1 MKSIFHKF
9 LIFLL
14 LSISAGVMNAK
25 DRYFICHPTAEKG
38 EEVWFHSILPI
49 NKLPDSASISIST
62 TGFVLVYVNGRNATT
77 ATLWPYR
84 PNNSPG
90 IASQDIDITT
100 LLSYGRNVISIWYAP
115 CLQPLSQTSD
125 SIGNAFTTHSDIT
138 SDRENNA
145 FTTHSD
151 SISDIENNAFATHS
165 DSISDIENNAFAT
178 HSDSISDRENN
189 AIATQYQGSQTGDC
203 QISVCITTV
212 TEGKEQRFC
221 NTERD
226 WLCSIAAGKM
236 TRKGEDYD
244 AMAYQ
249 QDWKSFIYAV
259 TPLWI
264 GAEKSML
271 SHPILNDI
279 PDIPLRARKI
289 FEPISVYESN
299 DTTRCYFPLGA
310 EGQIRLTI
318 RGARKGQEIDVNG
331 MRYRCIGKMD
341 EQFFTR
347 FTTVKTDSIII
358 TSRDG
363 TKLPELA
370 DAEIIMLKPDESAR
384 IGF

>member
-1 MKSIFHKF
+1 MNSIFHKF

-90 IASQDIDITT
+90 IASQDIDITA
-100 LLSYGRNVISIWYAP
+100 LLSYGRHVISILYAP

-125 SIGNAFTTHSDIT
+125 SIGNAFTTHSD
-138 SDRENNA
+138 
-145 FTTHSD
+145 
-151 SISDIENNAFATHS
+151 
-165 DSISDIENNAFAT
+165 
-178 HSDSISDRENN
+178 SISDRENN
-189 AIATQYQGSQTGDC
+189 AFATQYQGYQTGDC

>member
-9 LIFLL
+9 LILLL

-90 IASQDIDITT
+90 IASQDINITT

-115 CLQPLSQTSD
+115 CLQPLSQTSG
-125 SIGNAFTTHSDIT
+125 SIGNAFT
-138 SDRENNA
+138 
-145 FTTHSD
+145 
-151 SISDIENNAFATHS
+151 
-165 DSISDIENNAFAT
+165 T

-189 AIATQYQGSQTGDC
+189 AFATQYQGYQTGDC

>member
-115 CLQPLSQTSD
+115 CLQPLSQTSG
-125 SIGNAFTTHSDIT
+125 SIG
-138 SDRENNA
+138 
-145 FTTHSD
+145 
-151 SISDIENNAFATHS
+151 
-165 DSISDIENNAFAT
+165 NAFAT

-189 AIATQYQGSQTGDC
+189 AFATQYQGYQTGDC

-363 TKLPELA
+363 TKIPELA

>member
-9 LIFLL
+9 LILLL

-115 CLQPLSQTSD
+115 CLQPLSQTSG

-138 SDRENNA
+138 SDRGSNA
-145 FTTHSD
+145 FTT
-151 SISDIENNAFATHS
+151 
-165 DSISDIENNAFAT
+165 
-178 HSDSISDRENN
+178 
-189 AIATQYQGSQTGDC
+189 QYQGYQTGDC

>member
-1 MKSIFHKF
+1 
-9 LIFLL
+9 
-14 LSISAGVMNAK
+14 
-25 DRYFICHPTAEKG
+25 
-38 EEVWFHSILPI
+38 
-49 NKLPDSASISIST
+49 
-62 TGFVLVYVNGRNATT
+62 
-77 ATLWPYR
+77 
-84 PNNSPG
+84 
-90 IASQDIDITT
+90 
-100 LLSYGRNVISIWYAP
+100 
-115 CLQPLSQTSD
+115 
-125 SIGNAFTTHSDIT
+125 
-138 SDRENNA
+138 
-145 FTTHSD
+145 
-151 SISDIENNAFATHS
+151 
-165 DSISDIENNAFAT
+165 
-178 HSDSISDRENN
+178 
-189 AIATQYQGSQTGDC
+189 
-203 QISVCITTV
+203 
-212 TEGKEQRFC
+212 
-221 NTERD
+221 
-226 WLCSIAAGKM
+226 M

-299 DTTRCYFPLGA
+299 DTTRCYFPLES
-310 EGQIRLTI
+310 EGQIRLTF

-370 DAEIIMLKPDESAR
+370 EAEIIELKPDESAR

>member
-115 CLQPLSQTSD
+115 CLQPLSQTSG
-125 SIGNAFTTHSDIT
+125 SIGNAF
-138 SDRENNA
+138 
-145 FTTHSD
+145 
-151 SISDIENNAFATHS
+151 
-165 DSISDIENNAFAT
+165 
-178 HSDSISDRENN
+178 
-189 AIATQYQGSQTGDC
+189 ATQYQGYQTGDC

>member
-1 MKSIFHKF
+1 MNSIFHKF

-84 PNNSPG
+84 PNNMQG
-90 IASQDIDITT
+90 VASQDIDITC

-115 CLQPLSQTSD
+115 CLQPFHPSSSFLGNTFTASSQGYH
-125 SIGNAFTTHSDIT
+125 I
-138 SDRENNA
+138 
-145 FTTHSD
+145 
-151 SISDIENNAFATHS
+151 
-165 DSISDIENNAFAT
+165 
-178 HSDSISDRENN
+178 
-189 AIATQYQGSQTGDC
+189 GDC

-221 NTERD
+221 DTERD

-299 DTTRCYFPLGA
+299 DTIRCYFPLGA

>member
-90 IASQDIDITT
+90 IASQDIDITA

-115 CLQPLSQTSD
+115 CPQPLSQTSD
-125 SIGNAFTTHSDIT
+125 SIGNAFTTHSDSI
-138 SDRENNA
+138 SDRGNNA
-145 FTTHSD
+145 FT
-151 SISDIENNAFATHS
+151 
-165 DSISDIENNAFAT
+165 
-178 HSDSISDRENN
+178 
-189 AIATQYQGSQTGDC
+189 TQYQGSQTGDC

-289 FEPISVYESN
+289 FEPISVYESD

>member
-115 CLQPLSQTSD
+115 CLQPLSQTSG
-125 SIGNAFTTHSDIT
+125 SIGNAFT
-138 SDRENNA
+138 
-145 FTTHSD
+145 
-151 SISDIENNAFATHS
+151 
-165 DSISDIENNAFAT
+165 T

-189 AIATQYQGSQTGDC
+189 AFATQYQGYQTGDC

>member
-115 CLQPLSQTSD
+115 CLQPLSPTSG
-125 SIGNAFTTHSDIT
+125 SIG
-138 SDRENNA
+138 
-145 FTTHSD
+145 
-151 SISDIENNAFATHS
+151 
-165 DSISDIENNAFAT
+165 NAFAT

-189 AIATQYQGSQTGDC
+189 AFTTQYQGSQTGDC

>member
-115 CLQPLSQTSD
+115 CLQPLSQTSG
-125 SIGNAFTTHSDIT
+125 SIGNAFT
-138 SDRENNA
+138 
-145 FTTHSD
+145 
-151 SISDIENNAFATHS
+151 
-165 DSISDIENNAFAT
+165 T

-189 AIATQYQGSQTGDC
+189 AFATQYQGYQTGDC

-289 FEPISVYESN
+289 FEPISVYESD

>member
-9 LIFLL
+9 LILLL

-90 IASQDIDITT
+90 IASQDIDITA

-115 CLQPLSQTSD
+115 CLQPLSPTSG
-125 SIGNAFTTHSDIT
+125 SIGNAFT
-138 SDRENNA
+138 
-145 FTTHSD
+145 
-151 SISDIENNAFATHS
+151 
-165 DSISDIENNAFAT
+165 T

-189 AIATQYQGSQTGDC
+189 AFATQYQGYQTGDC

>member
-1 MKSIFHKF
+1 
-9 LIFLL
+9 
-14 LSISAGVMNAK
+14 MNAK

-125 SIGNAFTTHSDIT
+125 SIGNAFTTHSD
-138 SDRENNA
+138 
-145 FTTHSD
+145 
-151 SISDIENNAFATHS
+151 
-165 DSISDIENNAFAT
+165 
-178 HSDSISDRENN
+178 SISDRENN
-189 AIATQYQGSQTGDC
+189 AFATQYQGYQTGDC

>member
-90 IASQDIDITT
+90 IASQDIDITA

-115 CLQPLSQTSD
+115 CLQPLSQTSG
-125 SIGNAFTTHSDIT
+125 SIGNAFATHSDIT
-138 SDRENNA
+138 SDRG
-145 FTTHSD
+145 
-151 SISDIENNAFATHS
+151 NNAFAT
-165 DSISDIENNAFAT
+165 
-178 HSDSISDRENN
+178 
-189 AIATQYQGSQTGDC
+189 QYQGYQTGDC

>member
-1 MKSIFHKF
+1 MNSIFHKF

-115 CLQPLSQTSD
+115 CLQPLSQTSG
-125 SIGNAFTTHSDIT
+125 SIGNAFTAS
-138 SDRENNA
+138 S
-145 FTTHSD
+145 
-151 SISDIENNAFATHS
+151 
-165 DSISDIENNAFAT
+165 
-178 HSDSISDRENN
+178 
-189 AIATQYQGSQTGDC
+189 QGYHIGDC

>member
-84 PNNSPG
+84 PNNMQG
-90 IASQDIDITT
+90 VASQDIDITC

-115 CLQPLSQTSD
+115 CLQPLSQTSG
-125 SIGNAFTTHSDIT
+125 SIGNAF
-138 SDRENNA
+138 
-145 FTTHSD
+145 
-151 SISDIENNAFATHS
+151 
-165 DSISDIENNAFAT
+165 
-178 HSDSISDRENN
+178 
-189 AIATQYQGSQTGDC
+189 ATQYQGYQTGDC

-299 DTTRCYFPLGA
+299 DTIRCYFPLGA

>member
-115 CLQPLSQTSD
+115 CLQPFHPSSSFLGNTFTAASQGYH
-125 SIGNAFTTHSDIT
+125 I
-138 SDRENNA
+138 
-145 FTTHSD
+145 
-151 SISDIENNAFATHS
+151 
-165 DSISDIENNAFAT
+165 
-178 HSDSISDRENN
+178 
-189 AIATQYQGSQTGDC
+189 GDC

>member
-115 CLQPLSQTSD
+115 CLQPLCPTSG
-125 SIGNAFTTHSDIT
+125 SIGNAFT
-138 SDRENNA
+138 
-145 FTTHSD
+145 
-151 SISDIENNAFATHS
+151 
-165 DSISDIENNAFAT
+165 T

-189 AIATQYQGSQTGDC
+189 AFATQYQGYQTGDC

>member
-9 LIFLL
+9 FIFLL

-84 PNNSPG
+84 PNNMQG
-90 IASQDIDITT
+90 VASQDIDITC

-115 CLQPLSQTSD
+115 CLQPFHPSSSFLGNTFTASSQGYH
-125 SIGNAFTTHSDIT
+125 IGV
-138 SDRENNA
+138 
-145 FTTHSD
+145 
-151 SISDIENNAFATHS
+151 
-165 DSISDIENNAFAT
+165 
-178 HSDSISDRENN
+178 
-189 AIATQYQGSQTGDC
+189 C

-318 RGARKGQEIDVNG
+318 RGARRGQEIDVNG

>member
-1 MKSIFHKF
+1 MNSIFHKF

-14 LSISAGVMNAK
+14 LSISPGVMNAK

-62 TGFVLVYVNGRNATT
+62 TGFALVYVNGRNATT

-100 LLSYGRNVISIWYAP
+100 LLTYGRNVISIWYAP
-115 CLQPLSQTSD
+115 CLQPLSPTLG
-125 SIGNAFTTHSDIT
+125 SIG
-138 SDRENNA
+138 NA

-151 SISDIENNAFATHS
+151 SISD
-165 DSISDIENNAFAT
+165 
-178 HSDSISDRENN
+178 RENN
-189 AIATQYQGSQTGDC
+189 DVATQYQGSQTGDC

-212 TEGKEQRFC
+212 TEGKKQRFC

-370 DAEIIMLKPDESAR
+370 DAEIIELKPDESAR

>member
-9 LIFLL
+9 LILLL

-84 PNNSPG
+84 PNNMQG
-90 IASQDIDITT
+90 VASQDIDITS

-115 CLQPLSQTSD
+115 CLQPFHPSSSFLGNTFTASSQGYH
-125 SIGNAFTTHSDIT
+125 I
-138 SDRENNA
+138 
-145 FTTHSD
+145 
-151 SISDIENNAFATHS
+151 
-165 DSISDIENNAFAT
+165 
-178 HSDSISDRENN
+178 
-189 AIATQYQGSQTGDC
+189 GDC

-318 RGARKGQEIDVNG
+318 RGARK
-331 MRYRCIGKMD
+331 
-341 EQFFTR
+341 
-347 FTTVKTDSIII
+347 
-358 TSRDG
+358 
-363 TKLPELA
+363 
-370 DAEIIMLKPDESAR
+370 
-384 IGF
+384 

>member
-1 MKSIFHKF
+1 MNSIFHKF

-14 LSISAGVMNAK
+14 LSISPGVMNAK

-100 LLSYGRNVISIWYAP
+100 LLTYGRNVISIWYAP
-115 CLQPLSQTSD
+115 CLQPLSPTLG
-125 SIGNAFTTHSDIT
+125 SIGNAFTTHSDNT

-145 FTTHSD
+145 
-151 SISDIENNAFATHS
+151 IATHS
-165 DSISDIENNAFAT
+165 DSTSDRKNNAV
-178 HSDSISDRENN
+178 
-189 AIATQYQGSQTGDC
+189 ATQYQGSQTGDC

-226 WLCSIAAGKM
+226 WLCSIAAGKI
-236 TRKGEDYD
+236 TQKGEDYD

-370 DAEIIMLKPDESAR
+370 DAEIIQLKPDKSAR

>member
-9 LIFLL
+9 LILLL

-125 SIGNAFTTHSDIT
+125 SIGD
-138 SDRENNA
+138 A

-151 SISDIENNAFATHS
+151 SISD
-165 DSISDIENNAFAT
+165 
-178 HSDSISDRENN
+178 RENK
-189 AIATQYQGSQTGDC
+189 AFATQYQGSQTGDC

>member
-1 MKSIFHKF
+1 
-9 LIFLL
+9 
-14 LSISAGVMNAK
+14 MNAK

-84 PNNSPG
+84 PNNMQG
-90 IASQDIDITT
+90 VASQDIDITC

-115 CLQPLSQTSD
+115 CLQPFHPSSSFLGNTFTASSQGYH
-125 SIGNAFTTHSDIT
+125 IGD
-138 SDRENNA
+138 
-145 FTTHSD
+145 
-151 SISDIENNAFATHS
+151 
-165 DSISDIENNAFAT
+165 
-178 HSDSISDRENN
+178 
-189 AIATQYQGSQTGDC
+189 Y

-299 DTTRCYFPLGA
+299 DTIRCYFPLGA

>member
-1 MKSIFHKF
+1 
-9 LIFLL
+9 
-14 LSISAGVMNAK
+14 MNAK

-84 PNNSPG
+84 PNNMQG
-90 IASQDIDITT
+90 VASQDIDITC

-115 CLQPLSQTSD
+115 CLQPFHPSSSFL
-125 SIGNAFTTHSDIT
+125 GNTFTAS
-138 SDRENNA
+138 S
-145 FTTHSD
+145 
-151 SISDIENNAFATHS
+151 
-165 DSISDIENNAFAT
+165 
-178 HSDSISDRENN
+178 
-189 AIATQYQGSQTGDC
+189 QGSQTGDC

>member
-1 MKSIFHKF
+1 
-9 LIFLL
+9 
-14 LSISAGVMNAK
+14 MNAK

-115 CLQPLSQTSD
+115 CLQPLSQTSG
-125 SIGNAFTTHSDIT
+125 SIGDAFTTHSDIT
-138 SDRENNA
+138 SDK
-145 FTTHSD
+145 
-151 SISDIENNAFATHS
+151 ENNAFAT
-165 DSISDIENNAFAT
+165 
-178 HSDSISDRENN
+178 
-189 AIATQYQGSQTGDC
+189 QYQGYQTGDC

>member
-115 CLQPLSQTSD
+115 CLQPLSQTSG
-125 SIGNAFTTHSDIT
+125 SIGNAFT
-138 SDRENNA
+138 
-145 FTTHSD
+145 
-151 SISDIENNAFATHS
+151 
-165 DSISDIENNAFAT
+165 T

-189 AIATQYQGSQTGDC
+189 AFATSSQGYHIGDC

-370 DAEIIMLKPDESAR
+370 DAEIIMLKPDESTR

>member
-1 MKSIFHKF
+1 MNSIFHKF

-84 PNNSPG
+84 PNNMQG
-90 IASQDIDITT
+90 VASQDIDITC

-115 CLQPLSQTSD
+115 CLQPFSPTSG
-125 SIGNAFTTHSDIT
+125 SIGNAFATHSDIT
-138 SDRENNA
+138 SDRG
-145 FTTHSD
+145 
-151 SISDIENNAFATHS
+151 NNAFAT
-165 DSISDIENNAFAT
+165 
-178 HSDSISDRENN
+178 
-189 AIATQYQGSQTGDC
+189 QYQGYQTGDC

>member
-1 MKSIFHKF
+1 MNSIFHKF

-115 CLQPLSQTSD
+115 CLQPLSQTSG
-125 SIGNAFTTHSDIT
+125 SIG
-138 SDRENNA
+138 
-145 FTTHSD
+145 
-151 SISDIENNAFATHS
+151 
-165 DSISDIENNAFAT
+165 NAFAT

-189 AIATQYQGSQTGDC
+189 AFATQYQGYQTGDC

>member
-1 MKSIFHKF
+1 
-9 LIFLL
+9 
-14 LSISAGVMNAK
+14 MNAK

-125 SIGNAFTTHSDIT
+125 SIGNAF
-138 SDRENNA
+138 
-145 FTTHSD
+145 
-151 SISDIENNAFATHS
+151 
-165 DSISDIENNAFAT
+165 AT

-189 AIATQYQGSQTGDC
+189 AFATQYQGYQTGDC

>member
-1 MKSIFHKF
+1 MNSIFHKF

-100 LLSYGRNVISIWYAP
+100 LLSYGRNIISIWYAP
-115 CLQPLSQTSD
+115 CPQPLSQTPG
-125 SIGNAFTTHSDIT
+125 SIVNAFTAS
-138 SDRENNA
+138 S
-145 FTTHSD
+145 
-151 SISDIENNAFATHS
+151 
-165 DSISDIENNAFAT
+165 
-178 HSDSISDRENN
+178 
-189 AIATQYQGSQTGDC
+189 QGYHIGDC

>member
-1 MKSIFHKF
+1 
-9 LIFLL
+9 
-14 LSISAGVMNAK
+14 MNAK

-115 CLQPLSQTSD
+115 CLQPLSQTSG
-125 SIGNAFTTHSDIT
+125 SIG
-138 SDRENNA
+138 
-145 FTTHSD
+145 
-151 SISDIENNAFATHS
+151 
-165 DSISDIENNAFAT
+165 NAFAT

-189 AIATQYQGSQTGDC
+189 AFATQYQGYQTGDC

>member
-115 CLQPLSQTSD
+115 CLQPLSQTSG
-125 SIGNAFTTHSDIT
+125 SIGNAFATHSDIT
-138 SDRENNA
+138 SDRG
-145 FTTHSD
+145 
-151 SISDIENNAFATHS
+151 NNAFAT
-165 DSISDIENNAFAT
+165 
-178 HSDSISDRENN
+178 
-189 AIATQYQGSQTGDC
+189 QYQGYQTGDC

>member
-115 CLQPLSQTSD
+115 CLQPLSQTSG
-125 SIGNAFTTHSDIT
+125 SIGNAFT
-138 SDRENNA
+138 
-145 FTTHSD
+145 
-151 SISDIENNAFATHS
+151 
-165 DSISDIENNAFAT
+165 T

-189 AIATQYQGSQTGDC
+189 AFATQYQGYQTGDC

-289 FEPISVYESN
+289 FEPISVYESD
-299 DTTRCYFPLGA
+299 DTIRCYFPLGA

>member
-1 MKSIFHKF
+1 
-9 LIFLL
+9 
-14 LSISAGVMNAK
+14 MNAK

-115 CLQPLSQTSD
+115 CLQPLSQTSG
-125 SIGNAFTTHSDIT
+125 SIGNAFT
-138 SDRENNA
+138 
-145 FTTHSD
+145 
-151 SISDIENNAFATHS
+151 
-165 DSISDIENNAFAT
+165 T

-189 AIATQYQGSQTGDC
+189 AFATQYQGYQTGDC

-289 FEPISVYESN
+289 FEPISVYESD

>member
-1 MKSIFHKF
+1 
-9 LIFLL
+9 
-14 LSISAGVMNAK
+14 MNAK

-90 IASQDIDITT
+90 IASQDIDITA

-115 CLQPLSQTSD
+115 CLQPLSQTSG
-125 SIGNAFTTHSDIT
+125 SIG
-138 SDRENNA
+138 
-145 FTTHSD
+145 
-151 SISDIENNAFATHS
+151 
-165 DSISDIENNAFAT
+165 NAFAT

-189 AIATQYQGSQTGDC
+189 AFATQYQGYQTGDC

-244 AMAYQ
+244 AKAYQ

>member
-1 MKSIFHKF
+1 
-9 LIFLL
+9 
-14 LSISAGVMNAK
+14 
-25 DRYFICHPTAEKG
+25 
-38 EEVWFHSILPI
+38 
-49 NKLPDSASISIST
+49 
-62 TGFVLVYVNGRNATT
+62 
-77 ATLWPYR
+77 
-84 PNNSPG
+84 
-90 IASQDIDITT
+90 
-100 LLSYGRNVISIWYAP
+100 
-115 CLQPLSQTSD
+115 
-125 SIGNAFTTHSDIT
+125 
-138 SDRENNA
+138 
-145 FTTHSD
+145 
-151 SISDIENNAFATHS
+151 
-165 DSISDIENNAFAT
+165 
-178 HSDSISDRENN
+178 
-189 AIATQYQGSQTGDC
+189 
-203 QISVCITTV
+203 
-212 TEGKEQRFC
+212 
-221 NTERD
+221 
-226 WLCSIAAGKM
+226 M

-299 DTTRCYFPLGA
+299 DTIRCYFPLGA

-318 RGARKGQEIDVNG
+318 RGARKGQEINVNG

>member
-9 LIFLL
+9 LFLLL

-115 CLQPLSQTSD
+115 CLQPLSQTPG
-125 SIGNAFTTHSDIT
+125 SIGNAFATHSDIT
-138 SDRENNA
+138 SDRGNNA
-145 FTTHSD
+145 FTT
-151 SISDIENNAFATHS
+151 
-165 DSISDIENNAFAT
+165 
-178 HSDSISDRENN
+178 
-189 AIATQYQGSQTGDC
+189 QYQGYQTGDC